1 MKNVII
7 SFFLFIAMII
17 GMIFSINY
25 LNKTCNDLMEVCDTL
40 EETISNQ
47 QWDSLHDDSLEL
59 LDELKDKSKIM
70 SMFIDH
76 QQIDHMVNELFK
88 FTQYIK
94 EHDKEESLASLH
106 VIKFYIENIQ
116 EVQKINIQN
125 IF

>member
-59 LDELKDKSKIM
+59 LDDLKNKSKIM

-94 EHDKEESLASLH
+94 EQDKEESLASLH